1 MFDDDLEDGKYLECK
16 KDSEFDACR
25 KILHKTLDN
34 AGSKEEVKIFE
45 DIYQMNAS
53 QAFER
58 YNAIALGI
66 PGMRLDL
73 FYPEYDEKKESEEE
87 GAKEEEVL

>member
-1 MFDDDLEDGKYLECK
+1 MMFDDSEDSKYLDCE
-16 KDSEFDACR
+16 DNSEFDACQE
-25 KILHKTLDN
+25 ILHKTLDN
-34 AGSKEEVKIFE
+34 AGSHEEVKLLE

-73 FYPEYDEKKESEEE
+73 FYPEYNEKESEDNNV
-87 GAKEEEVL
+87 EVT

>member
-1 MFDDDLEDGKYLECK
+1 MLVGSEDSRYLECE
-16 KDSEFDACR
+16 DNSELGTC
-25 KILHKTLDN
+25 LEVLEKTLDT
-34 AGSKEEVKIFE
+34 ARSHEEVKLLE

-66 PGMRLDL
+66 PGLRLDL
-73 FYPEYDEKKESEEE
+73 FYPEYSQKESEDRNT
-87 GAKEEEVL
+87 EVT

>member
-1 MFDDDLEDGKYLECK
+1 
-16 KDSEFDACR
+16 
-25 KILHKTLDN
+25 
-34 AGSKEEVKIFE
+34 
-45 DIYQMNAS
+45 MNAS

-66 PGMRLDL
+66 PGMSLDL

-87 GAKEEEVL
+87 AKEEVL

>member
-1 MFDDDLEDGKYLECK
+1 MLDDDLEDVKFLECEK
-16 KDSEFDACR
+16 NSEFDACR
-25 KILHKTLDN
+25 KILYKTLDN
-34 AGSKEEVKIFE
+34 AGSHEEVKLLE

-66 PGMRLDL
+66 RGMRLDL
-73 FYPEYDEKKESEEE
+73 FYPEYDEKKESKEE
-87 GAKEEEVL
+87 AKEGVL

>member
-1 MFDDDLEDGKYLECK
+1 MFDDDLEDGKHLECEK
-16 KDSEFDACR
+16 NSELDACM

-34 AGSKEEVKIFE
+34 TGSHEEIKLLE
-45 DIYQMNAS
+45 DIYQMDAS

-73 FYPEYDEKKESEEE
+73 FYPEYNAKESKDRN
-87 GAKEEEVL
+87 AEVI

>member
-1 MFDDDLEDGKYLECK
+1 MFDDDLEDGKLLMCET
-16 KDSEFDACR
+16 SNEFDACR
-25 KILHKTLDN
+25 KILHKTLDK
-34 AGSKEEVKIFE
+34 AGSHEEVKLLE

-87 GAKEEEVL
+87 AKEEKVL

>member
-1 MFDDDLEDGKYLECK
+1 MMFDDSEDSKYLDCED
-16 KDSEFDACR
+16 DSELDACR

-34 AGSKEEVKIFE
+34 TGSHEEVKLLE
-45 DIYQMNAS
+45 DIYQMNAG

-73 FYPEYDEKKESEEE
+73 FYPEYNEKESEDSNV
-87 GAKEEEVL
+87 EVT